1 MQGSILPVLPERSRL
16 RRHACSKKKTQ
27 ATPEAS
33 DASGDERLEPE
44 ATSFFSSIHLY
55 RIPFLSGIII
65 RQNRNDREDRDSCQL
80 MRAKKKRRREEEKK
94 KKRKKRT
101 CSPSCVC
108 LDVLLQLLLSL
119 PGRRAALASPAAG
132 RRRLPRGQK
141 RAAPLPRAA
150 GITYFLYFSLDS

>member
-80 MRAKKKRRREEEKK
+80 MRAKKKRRREKEKAKK
-94 KKRKKRT
+94 KNMFSVLCLFG
-101 CSPSCVC
+101 CSSSTSSFAPRATRCPRFPC
-108 LDVLLQLLLSL
+108 
-119 PGRRAALASPAAG
+119 GRSSPAAAG
-132 RRRLPRGQK
+132 SKARCT
-141 RAAPLPRAA
+141 AAP
-150 GITYFLYFSLDS
+150 GGGYYIFLIL